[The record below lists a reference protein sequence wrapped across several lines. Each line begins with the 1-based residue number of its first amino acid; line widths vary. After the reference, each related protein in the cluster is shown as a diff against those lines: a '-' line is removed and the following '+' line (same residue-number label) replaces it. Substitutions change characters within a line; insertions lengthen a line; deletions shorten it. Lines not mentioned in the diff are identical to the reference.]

1 MPRHELTQASSRG
14 GASGACLGGITQN
27 PRVCLREADMPS
39 TFEGTKGHP
48 LAARKLASS
57 GKIRKPEKPVPD
69 GVDFPFAESVGYQIR
84 STHRALQRLLLLK
97 IEPYGITLGM
107 WYFLRALWH
116 EDGLTQRELSN
127 RVGTMEPTTLS
138 AIVIMEKKGLVRRVR
153 NQDDRR
159 KWHIY
164 LTPKGRVL
172 RGKLLPLAREVV
184 DTAVQNLSRTDVTQ
198 LLNGLSE
205 VQKSLHA
212 TLERLDDTDH
222 GTASE

>member
-1 MPRHELTQASSRG
+1 VQSRLAKKGTPLTSAKKATGMKGGGRKPGKPRSAP
-14 GASGACLGGITQN
+14 A
-27 PRVCLREADMPS
+27 READ
-39 TFEGTKGHP
+39 
-48 LAARKLASS
+48 L
-57 GKIRKPEKPVPD
+57 
-69 GVDFPFAESVGYQIR
+69 PFAESVGYQIR
-84 STHRALQRLLLLK
+84 ATHRLLQRFLQVK
-97 IEPYGITLGM
+97 IEPHGITLGM

-153 NQDDRR
+153 NQHDRR

-164 LTPKGRVL
+164 LTPKGRML

-184 DTAVQNLSRTDVTQ
+184 DTAVQNLSRSDVTQ
-198 LLNGLSE
+198 LLNGLTE

-212 TLERLDDTDH
+212 TLERLDDA
-222 GTASE
+222 GGEVG